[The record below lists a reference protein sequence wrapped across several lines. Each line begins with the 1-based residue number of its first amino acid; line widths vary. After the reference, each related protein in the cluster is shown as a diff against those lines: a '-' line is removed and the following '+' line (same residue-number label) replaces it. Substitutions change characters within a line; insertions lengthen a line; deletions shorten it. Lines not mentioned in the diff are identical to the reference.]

1 MGHGV
6 ISAKKRQL
14 LHDGISQV
22 CAAPHIQIHDMNL
35 DGLMRVKAF
44 ASQALDKRR
53 LIIRGENN
61 VAQSLVVDI
70 YTAVQNGR
78 TDQNLLV
85 KSFFTAE
92 FCPDLGVFLIGIK
105 VRCFNFMLCFQILL

>member
-1 MGHGV
+1 
-6 ISAKKRQL
+6 
-14 LHDGISQV
+14 
-22 CAAPHIQIHDMNL
+22 MNL

-70 YTAVQNGR
+70 YTAVQNSR

-105 VRCFNFMLCFQILL
+105 VSKSAVKIF

>member
-22 CAAPHIQIHDMNL
+22 CAAPRIQIQDMNL

-61 VAQSLVVDI
+61 VVQSLVVDI
-70 YTAVQNGR
+70 YSAVQNGR
-78 TDQNLLV
+78 T
-85 KSFFTAE
+85 
-92 FCPDLGVFLIGIK
+92 
-105 VRCFNFMLCFQILL
+105 

>member
-1 MGHGV
+1 
-6 ISAKKRQL
+6 
-14 LHDGISQV
+14 
-22 CAAPHIQIHDMNL
+22 MNL

-70 YTAVQNGR
+70 YTAVQNSR

-105 VRCFNFMLCFQILL
+105 VNRTPSRGQ